1 MAGKLSN
8 IRVKEFPDLNLDFE
22 VMSPIEIGLT
32 DLPDIKVGVTD
43 LPDIRFGITELP
55 AINFNLA
62 VTELPTL
69 DIKTDSDLRTTST
82 VETRSVFNSN
92 NSLDTSLDLRV
103 TELPRIDLQ
112 FGFRP
117 MRFHFPLNFRFC
129 VTLFGIRVFQ
139 LETCGEAMIVSED
152 YRPLESEVCQP
163 EASP

>member
-43 LPDIRFGITELP
+43 LPDIRFG
-55 AINFNLA
+55 

-92 NSLDTSLDLRV
+92 NSLDTTLDLRV

-117 MRFHFPLNFRFC
+117 MRLHFPLNFRFC

-163 EASP
+163 ETSP